1 LVKRTN
7 LGLNDKKILKMSTEE
22 AGKAPFSLPE
32 IQVNQTGWGPSN
44 IETKF
49 KDMPYQP
56 FSKSDRLG
64 KISDWTGATTYQD
77 RRYVA
82 KYNSAIGAGGTQY
95 SYYYEEDE
103 SSFQLVD
110 TSRTLRPMYGRG
122 RFFRGGRGNF
132 RGGIGA
138 PGGQRWS
145 TQNNMKNAGQLQ
157 VLSKAQKNKERE
169 RTRQMRRWQQAQKGR
184 QNYNRQVQIKQRESS
199 VTVKPDWVV
208 LEEMEKTQ
216 LSRLALPTVAE
227 PKDLLCCGT
236 LEYYDKTY
244 DRANVKNEKPLRKI
258 DRIIHTVTTTD
269 DPVIRKLAKS
279 HPDANVF
286 ATDTILATLMCCTRS
301 IYSWDIVVQK
311 IGGKIFLDKR
321 DNTEFD
327 LLTVS
332 ETAAE
337 PPQDEGSSLNSP
349 RNLALEATFIN
360 HNFSQQVL
368 KADLEKYKFPEE
380 NPFDEDSDE
389 EGGDSNKTR
398 VASVGYR
405 YRKWDLGN
413 NIHLIARTEH
423 DAVLATGD
431 KDTFINV
438 KALNEWDSRH
448 SGNIDWRQKLDVQ
461 RGAVLANE
469 LKHNTCK
476 LSKWTVQALLAGSDL
491 LKIGY
496 ITRFN
501 MKDSSRHVILG
512 TQQFKPSEFASQINL
527 SMDNSWGIVRCI
539 IDQVMAQKDGKY
551 LIVKDPNKPIIRLY
565 DIPDSTFE
573 SDEDE
578 EEEDENEDDALET
591 PLKA

>member
-1 LVKRTN
+1 
-7 LGLNDKKILKMSTEE
+7 
-22 AGKAPFSLPE
+22 
-32 IQVNQTGWGPSN
+32 
-44 IETKF
+44 
-49 KDMPYQP
+49 
-56 FSKSDRLG
+56 
-64 KISDWTGATTYQD
+64 
-77 RRYVA
+77 
-82 KYNSAIGAGGTQY
+82 
-95 SYYYEEDE
+95 
-103 SSFQLVD
+103 
-110 TSRTLRPMYGRG
+110 MYGRG

-132 RGGIGA
+132 RGGVGQQ
-138 PGGQRWS
+138 GGRWS
-145 TQNNMKNAGQLQ
+145 NVAAMKNTQNLQ

-169 RTRQMRRWQQAQKGR
+169 RTRQMRKWQQQQKGR
-184 QNYNRQVQIKQRESS
+184 QNYNRPMQIKQREAS
-199 VTVKPDWVV
+199 VTVKPDWIV
-208 LEEMEKTQ
+208 LEEMEKAQ
-216 LSRLALPTVAE
+216 LSKLSLPTVNE
-227 PKDLLCCGT
+227 PDELLSCGT
-236 LEYYDKTY
+236 LEYYDKAY
-244 DRANVKNEKPLRKI
+244 DRVNVKNERPLRKI

-321 DNTEFD
+321 DGTEFD

-368 KADLEKYKFPEE
+368 KADAEKYKFPEE
-380 NPFDEDSDE
+380 NPFAEAEDSDE
-389 EGGDSNKTR
+389 EATESSKTK
-398 VASVGYR
+398 VASVGYK

-413 NIHLIARTEH
+413 NIRLIARTEH
-423 DAVLATGD
+423 DAVVGTSE
-431 KDTFINV
+431 KDCAFMNI
-438 KALNEWDSRH
+438 KALNEWDSRY

-469 LKHNTCK
+469 LKHNSCK
-476 LSKWTVQALLAGSDL
+476 LSRWTVQALLAGSDI
-491 LKIGY
+491 LKFGY

-501 MKDSSRHVILG
+501 MKDSSRHVVLG

-527 SMDNSWGIVRCI
+527 SLDNCWGIVRCI

-551 LIVKDPNKPIIRLY
+551 LIVKDPNKSVIRLY
-565 DIPDSTFE
+565 DIPDSTFD
-573 SDEDE
+573 SDEDDDDDD
-578 EEEDENEDDALET
+578 EDIEDDALET